1 MLRSET
7 LNKQEQWVVDGLVGR
22 PARLRLS
29 LFARALNV
37 VEKSIFDSQTEK
49 PRQGE
54 CMNEAR
60 IELARLAVVDGL
72 PRDVKPLGKLA
83 LTPSALTTQLAN
95 LVLHRLRTACAT
107 ARTAHTAAMTGRT
120 TNMRRRGKPTF
131 SRKPYGMVQP
141 TVTVAAMPR
150 CSRVTRLT
158 YSSTGRTCPDGPNR
172 AQHRQDDCGV
182 SRKARRSR

>member
-22 PARLRLS
+22 PARLQLS
-29 LFARALNV
+29 SFARALNV

-83 LTPSALTTQLAN
+83 LTPSGLTTQLAN
-95 LVLHRLRTACAT
+95 LVFQRLRTACAT
-107 ARTAHTAAMTGRT
+107 ARTAHTAAMTDRT
-120 TNMRRRGKPTF
+120 TNRRPSRCRRG
-131 SRKPYGMVQP
+131 
-141 TVTVAAMPR
+141 
-150 CSRVTRLT
+150 VTRSAVHSGAPGLRPRSAGRSAGRMT
-158 YSSTGRTCPDGPNR
+158 IRSTFVG
-172 AQHRQDDCGV
+172 
-182 SRKARRSR
+182 